1 MNKAIISGRVT
12 KDLQL
17 QHTGAQQPF
26 LKFTLAV
33 DRMKKDETD
42 FINCT
47 AFGKTAE
54 AITAHSAKG
63 KRLAV
68 EGHIQTG
75 SYQKQ
80 DGSTVYT
87 TDVIVD
93 RCDIIDWSDKNV
105 AQITPPQQMPPAY
118 QQGYQ
123 SAMQNPP
130 PQFRQPTVQS
140 AQQGYQQPPQ
150 FQQQTM
156 TQYQQPAPPQDGWM
170 QAPPQDENLPFG

>member
-1 MNKAIISGRVT
+1 
-12 KDLQL
+12 
-17 QHTGAQQPF
+17 
-26 LKFTLAV
+26 
-33 DRMKKDETD
+33 MKKDETD

-54 AITAHSAKG
+54 AICKYSGKG
-63 KRLAV
+63 KKLGV
-68 EGHIQTG
+68 EGRIQTG

-80 DGSTVYT
+80 DGTKVYT

-93 RCDIIDWSDKNV
+93 HADILEFNQ
-105 AQITPPQQMPPAY
+105 APQQNGYQQQPPAY

-130 PQFRQPTVQS
+130 PQFQQPTVQS
-140 AQQGYQQPPQ
+140 AQMAPQQGYQQPPQ
-150 FQQQTM
+150 FQQQNM

-170 QAPPQDENLPFG
+170 QASPQDENLPFG